1 MNKITKYLLGN
12 TKKELSG
19 ALTNIA
25 KKIIDNECSLFVGSG
40 MSLNSNLPSWYQ
52 MLKPCADDLKIKIQP
67 HSDLFSLAQYYV
79 NKK

>member
-1 MNKITKYLLGN
+1 MNKITKLLLEN
-12 TKKELSG
+12 TKKELAG

-52 MLKPCADDLKIKIQP
+52 MLKPCADDLTQ
-67 HSDLFSLAQYYV
+67 V
-79 NKK
+79 